1 MFNLPKVLLGSWEEL
16 FLLAAYLFM
25 HSFLKSLFLLKYIIL
40 YSAFRK
46 EKKVTSKR
54 ISNREV
60 KNKKKTKIRELRE
73 KPNKL

>member
-46 EKKVTSKR
+46 EKKKVTSKR

-60 KNKKKTKIRELRE
+60 KNK
-73 KPNKL
+73 N